1 MHHFKID
8 QHENVQLWRMSNPPM
23 NYMTAPMT
31 QELTELIGGVED
43 DANTRAIILT
53 GGIDGKF
60 ITHYSVDELAAMAA
74 DPAACAQQFPALSAG
89 FHRMVERIML
99 MPKAEI
105 AAIHCDFVRGA
116 YESAR
121 ACHFRPSA
129 LCTSPIRRSLSDI
142 VVFP

>member
-8 QHENVQLWRMSNPPM
+8 QYENVQTWTMSNPPM

-31 QELTELIGGVED
+31 QELTELIGRVED
-43 DANTRAIILT
+43 AANTRAIILT

-89 FHRMVERIML
+89 FHPMLHRIIL
-99 MPKAEI
+99 IPKAVVPAVNRDCMGGGDEL
-105 AAIHCDFVRGA
+105 GL
-116 YESAR
+116 
-121 ACHFRPSA
+121 ACRFR
-129 LCTSPIRRSLSDI
+129 L
-142 VVFP
+142 